1 MLKLL
6 ASSRPVFSAGGKTLT
21 YTAPAIATKGQLLV
35 LLAGY
40 DAADSFALPAGW
52 TSLVAIAGT
61 AKVAAIARMI
71 NDNDPTS
78 IALALNLAAKDWCG
92 QCLLLG
98 GGSNEN
104 IVLEASA
111 NANFAASLV
120 PAAPLVASQQAVN
133 LELGVWSAAGA
144 HVLTAPAGWTLIDS
158 YSTAIA
164 AAETFMAASVIANAT
179 GNLAAAAGASG
190 DAATGTVVSLVLR
203 DQPPRQ
209 PVVMFDP
216 IPGNIGLVGTDTR
229 PGAEAGLP

>member
-1 MLKLL
+1 MLTLL

-21 YTAPAIATKGQLLV
+21 YTVPAIAVKGQLVV

-52 TSLVAIAGT
+52 TSLVAITGT
-61 AKVAAIARMI
+61 AKLAAIARMI
-71 NDNDPTS
+71 DDNDPTS
-78 IALALNLAAKDWCG
+78 IAIALTLAAKDWCG

-120 PAAPLVASQQAVN
+120 PAAPLVACQQAIN
-133 LELGVWSAAGA
+133 LELGMWSAAGA

-164 AAETFMAASVIANAT
+164 ESFMAAFVIANAT
-179 GNLAAAAGASG
+179 GNLAAAAGVAG
-190 DAATGTVVSLVLR
+190 TAATGTAASLVLR
-203 DQPPRQ
+203 DHPPKQ

-216 IPGNIGLVGTDTR
+216 IPGNIGLLGTDAR